1 MKRFPALR
9 RCATVLL
16 SVSALSWTAT
26 LSASADAGDPPNL
39 PPCYELQVSSPPPGP
54 HPSVEVCRPV

>member
-1 MKRFPALR
+1 MQPIPALR

-16 SVSALSWTAT
+16 SVGVLSSTHV
-26 LSASADAGDPPNL
+26 SASAAAGDPPYL

>member
-1 MKRFPALR
+1 MQPYTTLR
-9 RCATVLL
+9 RRVAVPL
-16 SVSALSWTAT
+16 SVVALSLTGA
-26 LSASADAGDPPNL
+26 LGASADSGEPPSL